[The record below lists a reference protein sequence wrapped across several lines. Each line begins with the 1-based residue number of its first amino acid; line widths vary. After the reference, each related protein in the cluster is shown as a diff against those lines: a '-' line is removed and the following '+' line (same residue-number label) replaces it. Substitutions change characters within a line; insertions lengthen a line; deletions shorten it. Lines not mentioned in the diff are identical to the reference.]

1 LTDKGVTM
9 LDIKCPDC
17 GHLKVFHHVGS
28 SSCVKESLSGCHFSI
43 ESKEDKWLEC
53 DCNKVY

>member
-1 LTDKGVTM
+1 V